1 MDSILGGVPLWGPS
15 DRSRAASRPEDACSS
30 CPFPAVYKNIGP
42 VTVNAVTGPIRRWG
56 GENHSAALG

>member
-1 MDSILGGVPLWGPS
+1 MDSIIGGIPPMGTLGPVKGS
-15 DRSRAASRPEDACSS
+15 SRPEDACSS
-30 CPFPAVYKNIGP
+30 CPLPAVYKNIGP